1 MFKLLKCQRTKVF
14 IKGHNCINTKCNQEE
29 SSHHWSS
36 SLSQLNKL
44 HVTHPCFSALRMH
57 RSHVEGVLGHSD
69 GTWAGLMS
77 SQVILML
84 PINRPHFD
92 VDGSNKKWAEP
103 QEACQPHSRVNRSET
118 ELRIPPSFQAGAQ
131 IPLSSLPLVMK
142 HLVMSWKGGQWSENN
157 HDSRIE
163 WACLEH
169 WMAPAFDSD
178 LAGHLRA
185 P

>member
-1 MFKLLKCQRTKVF
+1 MFKLLKHQRTKVF

-44 HVTHPCFSALRMH
+44 HVTHQCFSALRMH
-57 RSHVEGVLGHSD
+57 RSHLEGVLGHSD

-92 VDGSNKKWAEP
+92 VDGSDKWAEP
-103 QEACQPHSRVNRSET
+103 HEACQPHSRVNRSET
-118 ELRIPPSFQAGAQ
+118 ELRIPPSFQAGARF
-131 IPLSSLPLVMK
+131 LSLQSALGDETLSHVLKRRPMK
-142 HLVMSWKGGQWSENN
+142 WK
-157 HDSRIE
+157 
-163 WACLEH
+163 
-169 WMAPAFDSD
+169 
-178 LAGHLRA
+178 
-185 P
+185 